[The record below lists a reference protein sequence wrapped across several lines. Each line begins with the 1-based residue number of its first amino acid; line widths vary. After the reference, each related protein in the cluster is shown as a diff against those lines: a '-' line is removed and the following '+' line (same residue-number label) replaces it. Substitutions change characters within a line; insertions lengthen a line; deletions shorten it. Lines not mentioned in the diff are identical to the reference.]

1 MRAVPADTPTSEEV
15 VAASLLGV
23 RCWEVL
29 PWTFGRA
36 RLVFT
41 NGVIVDDNY

>member
-1 MRAVPADTPTSEEV
+1 MPADTPTSEK
-15 VAASLLGV
+15 AAAAPLVSV
-23 RCWEVL
+23 RRWEVF

-36 RLVFT
+36 RLVLA

>member
-1 MRAVPADTPTSEEV
+1 MPADTPTSREV
-15 VAASLLGV
+15 VAAPLIGV

-29 PWTFGRA
+29 PLTFGRA

-41 NGVIVDDNY
+41 NGVIVDDHY